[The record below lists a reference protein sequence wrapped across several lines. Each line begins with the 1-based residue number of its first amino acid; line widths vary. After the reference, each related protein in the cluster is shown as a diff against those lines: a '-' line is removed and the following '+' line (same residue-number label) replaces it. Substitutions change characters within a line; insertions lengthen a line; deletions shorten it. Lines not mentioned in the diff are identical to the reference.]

1 MNYLLLSDLHS
12 NWEALQAV
20 LRDSQGEYD
29 RILSCGDLV
38 GYGPEPNRTLNWAR
52 ENVDIVVRGNHDR
65 ACCGLEDLEWFN
77 PLARAAT
84 QWTIEKLT
92 HQNLDYLRDLPRGPV
107 LVEDFL
113 LVHGSP
119 LDEDEYIASMADASN
134 VFPYLEAGVTFF
146 GHTHMQG
153 GFMWMNG
160 EQYPVS
166 GPSAREAIDER
177 FLDPDYAWL
186 INPGSVGQPRDG
198 DPRAAYSLYDSEKR
212 VLQLRRVAYDT
223 EAVGASMVEAG
234 LPPAL
239 GARLNFGR

>member
-1 MNYLLLSDLHS
+1 VKYLLLSDVHS

-20 LRDSQGEYD
+20 LRDSGGEYD

-77 PLARAAT
+77 PVARVAT
-84 QWTIEKLT
+84 RWTIDKLT
-92 HQNLDYLRDLPRGPV
+92 VQNADYLRNLPRGPV

-119 LDEDEYIASMADASN
+119 LDEDEYIVSMADASN

-146 GHTHMQG
+146 GHTHVQG
-153 GFMWMNG
+153 GFMWMND
-160 EQYPVS
+160 EQYPVY
-166 GPSAREAIDER
+166 GPSACEAADER
-177 FLDPDYAWL
+177 FLDKDYAWL

-198 DPRAAYSLYDSEKR
+198 DPRAAYCLYDSEKR

-223 EAVGASMVEAG
+223 EAVGIRMVEAG